1 MQAGPSVGGSAVEGK
16 TMKDHMES
24 QIRELSD
31 AELDA
36 VAAGTLSFG
45 DVFERLLSFKRL
57 LLSSFCQKSEA

>member
-1 MQAGPSVGGSAVEGK
+1 
-16 TMKDHMES
+16 MKDHMEN

-45 DVFERLLSFKRL
+45 LVLEKLSYFKRV
-57 LLSSFCQKSEA
+57 LLSSLCQQNET

>member
-1 MQAGPSVGGSAVEGK
+1 
-16 TMKDHMES
+16 MKDHMES

-45 DVFERLLSFKRL
+45 LVFEKLSYFKQL
-57 LLSSFCQKSEA
+57 LLSRLCGCETKTL